1 MAVSLFTQF
10 CEYVDETIFPKKN
23 GGETVAFIV
32 DQAFIDDFCK
42 KFNTSETMLLREVR
56 LNLYSTRYPSH
67 LHIKGI
73 LAIQLYA
80 ATKRED
86 SGGITEKNYRDRLSQ
101 LLDWN
106 IQDLQSWMTDNQ
118 ETFWSR
124 LYSWCEQNDL
134 RIAKCPPKTGAGRY
148 VQFPVQQAA
157 RVFTQKDLKAIAY
170 HFVQKKLQPN
180 EDISESDFWRI
191 MDRNRLPYYVH
202 TNHGRRLVDVKD
214 YLDDAYTQV
223 YNFFLRWDGDYL
235 DINRNSSARV
245 TSVQHFLYLS
255 EEGFLDVRDKD
266 MRLEKH
272 IGWDSLTLSSLRTV
286 YTFKRSQWIL
296 FRRAED
302 YEGYWEETRYLEQRE
317 EDGHAVYEDG
327 MAVVFTGNSPAYS
340 YSTADPFSGM
350 IPIYI
355 GMEFKVYRFL
365 YSHTLAYLYS
375 EKRFFGLEGG
385 LKVGRMQYLPGG
397 APILSM
403 SRDSRFWIDGEEPAA
418 MPKGGRLNLN
428 FLPLGIHE
436 IKFPGFKKLEFTIV
450 SPEVNA
456 PVWDESY
463 NRWTFSAKEKE
474 WQSARSENGVV
485 GLDYSTFKFRKRTE
499 NGEDVLTRW
508 ANMHLT
514 GRRDSNDSNIALK
527 ILSKQ

>member
-1 MAVSLFTQF
+1 MSTSLFTQF
-10 CEYVDETIFPKKN
+10 CDYVDKTIFPKEN

-42 KFNTSETMLLREVR
+42 KFDTSEAILLREVR
-56 LNLYSTRYPSH
+56 WNLDRTQYPNH

-101 LLDWN
+101 VLDWD
-106 IQDLQSWMTDNQ
+106 IQDLQAWMAENQ
-118 ETFWSR
+118 ETYWSR
-124 LYSWCEQNDL
+124 LYTWCDQNDL
-134 RIAKCPPKTGAGRY
+134 RIAKCRPKTGAGRY

-180 EDISESDFWRI
+180 EDISESDFWKI
-191 MDRNRLPYYVH
+191 MGRRRLPDYVH
-202 TNHGRRLVDVKD
+202 TNHGRRLVEVKD

-235 DINRNSSARV
+235 DIDRNRSARV
-245 TSVQHFLYLS
+245 TSEQHFLYLS
-255 EEGFLDVRDKD
+255 EEGYLDVRDKD

-272 IGWDSLTLSSLRTV
+272 IGWDSLTLSSLGSV

-296 FRRAED
+296 FRRNDD

-317 EDGHAVYEDG
+317 DDGRATFEDG
-327 MAVVFTGNSPAYS
+327 MAVVFTGRNAVYS
-340 YSTADPFSGM
+340 LTYTDPFSGM
-350 IPIYI
+350 IPVYTGKGIKI
-355 GMEFKVYRFL
+355 YRFH
-365 YSHTLAYLYS
+365 YSHSFDHLYT
-375 EKRFFGLEGG
+375 EKRFFELMGG

-403 SRDSRFWIDGEEPAA
+403 SRNSRFWIDGEAPAA
-418 MPKGGRLNLN
+418 MPKDGCLNLN
-428 FLPLGIHE
+428 FLSEGTHE
-436 IKFPGFKKLEFTIV
+436 IKFPGFKKLELTIV

-456 PVWDESY
+456 PAWDESY

-474 WQSARSENGVV
+474 WLTARSEAGIV
-485 GLDYSTFKFRKRTE
+485 GLDYSIFKFRKRAEGGE
-499 NGEDVLTRW
+499 NILTRW
-508 ANMHLT
+508 ADMHLT
-514 GRRDSNDSNIALK
+514 GRQDGSESNIALK
-527 ILSKQ
+527 ILSNQ